1 MPKGQYDRS
10 TMKRSEKN
18 QLYRLNV
25 DTKALMDCGGFRQ
38 TYQKKPGGMKKGD
51 KKNFDAVHK
60 PGDLPRSPFE
70 ALRFQL
76 RMTQVDWADC
86 LEVSSAMI
94 SGAERGTTCASV
106 PLAKRM
112 QEEAW
117 KRGIPV
123 TLDELFQH
131 VIPWRLSGPSVPSL
145 RDEPGS
151 PPGQTPKSFD
161 ATVFPKV
168 DPPS

>member
-10 TMKRSEKN
+10 TMNRSEKN
-18 QLYRLNV
+18 RLYRLNV
-25 DTKALMDCGGFRQ
+25 DTKALMDNGGFQQ
-38 TYQKKPGGMKKGD
+38 TYQRKACGMKKGD
-51 KKNFDAVHK
+51 KKNFNAVHK
-60 PGDLPRSPFE
+60 PGDLPRTPFE

-76 RMTQVDWADC
+76 KLTQTDWAEC

-117 KRGIPV
+117 KRGVPV

-131 VIPWRLSGPSVPSL
+131 VIPWRIEKEEKK
-145 RDEPGS
+145 EPPDVS
-151 PPGQTPKSFD
+151 
-161 ATVFPKV
+161 
-168 DPPS
+168 